1 MSQTTQSPDLSPL
14 AADYEIVGELDVPNG
29 PRSYIGRRKAGAGKR
44 REDQTGVLISIVT
57 PPEGDE
63 ANALTL
69 LAADTQVL
77 SRLSHRRLIPVLEGR
92 WIGDDVYA
100 VVTQRVTDPS
110 LAQRLAGGET
120 FTNPRI
126 AAILREV
133 NGLLDW
139 ARGQK
144 IVHRNVT
151 PERVFLEPKTDRV
164 RVSFGIAPI
173 RRIRHSD
180 VDDDART
187 IARLAVAMLT
197 GNADQRAGDEPLAE
211 QRPDLPTRL
220 VEATASLLDEK
231 TPGTPA
237 DVAAYLALIGMADPL
252 AEGETERDRI
262 RAEILEEQRLERDK
276 LAAERA
282 SFEQE
287 MAKKHAELERETALE
302 REKLAGERAELE
314 RAATAER
321 EELRRALTSERAQ
334 LAAKRDELERTVA
347 AQKAAME
354 RAAAEDRRRIADLRA
369 AIQRAGELEVEK
381 KRQAALEEI
390 EDQDT
395 RLDEDDFATP
405 MFVPPMISPL
415 EALEFDDET
424 PVMRDEPIVFAP
436 AQEESAP
443 DQEKE
448 IAPVVAADDEEEAAA
463 TAHGVATW
471 GRRRWILTGAAAAA
485 VALIA
490 GSTIAIANRH
500 TSTESVAAASVA
512 KTPVASAPV
521 ASSPLAAVP
530 PSIVPL
536 PTSTT
541 VLDSSAGGIAP
552 SSDSVARTVRRTAGD
567 TSRTRA
573 AAAASAAGQT
583 ARPRFVMP
591 DSTVRRATAARR
603 ESTTRDSANR
613 RRAMSL
619 SDSLFNFR
627 DPTPSK
633 RDSVTRPDTTNP

>member
-1 MSQTTQSPDLSPL
+1 MSQTSQSPDLSPL
-14 AADYEIVGELDVPNG
+14 AADYEIVGELDAPNG
-29 PRSYIGRRKAGAGKR
+29 PRSYIGRRKAGPGKR
-44 REDQTGVLISIVT
+44 RDDQTGVLISIVT

-77 SRLSHRRLIPVLEGR
+77 SRLTHRRLIPVLEGR

-100 VVTQRVTDPS
+100 VVTQRVNDPS
-110 LAQRLAGGET
+110 LAQRLAAGET

-133 NGLLDW
+133 NGLLEW

-151 PERVFLEPKTDRV
+151 PDRVFLEPKTDRV
-164 RVSFGIAPI
+164 RVSFGIAPL

-197 GNADQRAGDEPLAE
+197 GNADQRAEDESLAD
-211 QRPDLPTRL
+211 QRPDLPVRL
-220 VEATASLLDEK
+220 LEATASLLDEK

-262 RAEILEEQRLERDK
+262 RAEILEEQRLEREK
-276 LAAERA
+276 LASERA

-287 MAKKHAELERETALE
+287 MATKHAEFEREMALE
-302 REKLAGERAELE
+302 REKLAGERTELE

-321 EELRRALTSERAQ
+321 EELRRALANERAQ
-334 LAAKRDELERTVA
+334 LTAKRDELERTVA

-369 AIQRAGELEVEK
+369 AIQRAGEIEVEK
-381 KRQAALEEI
+381 KRQAALEDI
-390 EDQDT
+390 ADQDT
-395 RLDEDDFATP
+395 RLDEDELATP
-405 MFVPPMISPL
+405 LFVPPMMSPL
-415 EALEFDDET
+415 EELEFDDAT

-436 AQEESAP
+436 VHEEP
-443 DQEKE
+443 PRNVEE
-448 IAPVVAADDEEEAAA
+448 EREVAPVVAGDDDAA
-463 TAHGVATW
+463 TPRGAGTWNRRQWTLAGV
-471 GRRRWILTGAAAAA
+471 AAA
-485 VALIA
+485 VVVLVG
-490 GSTIAIANRH
+490 GSAIAIANRR
-500 TSTESVAAASVA
+500 TPTEAVARPAAT
-512 KTPVASAPV
+512 TPVAVAPV
-521 ASSPLAAVP
+521 SAVP
-530 PSIVPL
+530 PSIVPM
-536 PTSTT
+536 PTART
-541 VLDSSAGGIAP
+541 VLDSSAGGIAQP
-552 SSDSVARTVRRTAGD
+552 SDSLAR
-567 TSRTRA
+567 
-573 AAAASAAGQT
+573 
-583 ARPRFVMP
+583 
-591 DSTVRRATAARR
+591 TAARR
-603 ESTTRDSANR
+603 SGSDTSKARASAAAAEARRPKFVDPDSAVARRAALAARESTTNRDSANR

-627 DPTPSK
+627 EPTPSK

>member
-1 MSQTTQSPDLSPL
+1 MSQTSQSPDLSPL
-14 AADYEIVGELDVPNG
+14 AADYEIVGELDAPNG
-29 PRSYIGRRKAGAGKR
+29 PRSYIGRRKAGPGKR
-44 REDQTGVLISIVT
+44 RDDQTGVLISIVT

-77 SRLSHRRLIPVLEGR
+77 SRLTHRRLIPVLEGR

-100 VVTQRVTDPS
+100 VVTQRVNDPS
-110 LAQRLAGGET
+110 LAQRLAAGET

-133 NGLLDW
+133 NGLLEW

-151 PERVFLEPKTDRV
+151 PDRVFLEPKTDRV
-164 RVSFGIAPI
+164 RVSFGIAPL

-197 GNADQRAGDEPLAE
+197 GNADQRAEDESLAD
-211 QRPDLPTRL
+211 QRPDLPVRL
-220 VEATASLLDEK
+220 LEATASLLDEK

-262 RAEILEEQRLERDK
+262 RAEILEEQRLEREK
-276 LAAERA
+276 LASERA

-287 MAKKHAELERETALE
+287 MATKHAEFEREMALE
-302 REKLAGERAELE
+302 REKLAGERTELE

-321 EELRRALTSERAQ
+321 EELRRALANERAQ
-334 LAAKRDELERTVA
+334 LTAKREELERTVA

-369 AIQRAGELEVEK
+369 AIQRAGEIEVEK
-381 KRQAALEEI
+381 KRQAALEDI
-390 EDQDT
+390 ADQDT
-395 RLDEDDFATP
+395 RLDEDDLATP
-405 MFVPPMISPL
+405 LFVPPMISPL
-415 EALEFDDET
+415 EELEFDDAT

-436 AQEESAP
+436 VHEEP
-443 DQEKE
+443 
-448 IAPVVAADDEEEAAA
+448 PRNVEEEREVAPMVAGDEVDAA
-463 TAHGVATW
+463 TPRGAGTW
-471 GRRRWILTGAAAAA
+471 NRRRWTLAGVAAA
-485 VALIA
+485 VVVLIG
-490 GSTIAIANRH
+490 GSAIAIANRR
-500 TSTESVAAASVA
+500 TPTEAVAR
-512 KTPVASAPV
+512 PVATTPIAVAP
-521 ASSPLAAVP
+521 ASAVP
-530 PSIVPL
+530 PSIVPM
-536 PTSTT
+536 PTART
-541 VLDSSAGGIAP
+541 VLDSSAGGIAQP
-552 SSDSVARTVRRTAGD
+552 SDSLAR
-567 TSRTRA
+567 
-573 AAAASAAGQT
+573 
-583 ARPRFVMP
+583 
-591 DSTVRRATAARR
+591 TAARR
-603 ESTTRDSANR
+603 SGSDTSKARASAAAAEARRPKFVDPDSAVARRAALAARESTTNRDSANR

-627 DPTPSK
+627 EPTPSK